1 MIEKSTIHE
10 FFLPR
15 LNTPQRRCELTMIN
29 LVLNEIQLFM
39 KINGQK
45 FFKMIKNTKF
55 ATLLEKRKFYFI
67 TYYKPTSNEKS

>member
-1 MIEKSTIHE
+1 
-10 FFLPR
+10 
-15 LNTPQRRCELTMIN
+15 MIN
-29 LVLNEIQLFM
+29 IVLNEFQLFM
-39 KINGQK
+39 KKNGQK